1 VVATS
6 EDASRENPRRKRLCD
21 IIKGYKNWRALGNG
35 FVECGKRIPV
45 LVRPGFAATGVSR
58 KRR

>member
-1 VVATS
+1 
-6 EDASRENPRRKRLCD
+6 LCD